1 MLCGVAGVQ
10 PQTLTVNKQMMR
22 YDVPRIIF
30 INKLDRM
37 GANPFQAIDSIRTK
51 LGLVCAAVQIPIGA
65 DDRFKGVVDII
76 NEKAFY
82 FDGPNG
88 DIIREEPVP

>member
-1 MLCGVAGVQ
+1 MLVCGVGGVQ

-37 GANPFQAIDSIRTK
+37 GANPFNVIQSIRNK
-51 LGLVCAAVQIPIGA
+51 LGLKCAAVQIPIGL
-65 DDRFKGVVDII
+65 DDRLKGNVDLIHK
-76 NEKAFY
+76 KAYY
-82 FDGPNG
+82 FDGANG
-88 DIIREEPVP
+88 